1 MRPNTPGWLED
12 SLRAMVSASPG
23 PAAVHVGPSTPRPG
37 EVRRLEPMDHG
48 GSSPHLV
55 LVTDVDRELAS
66 ASVVALSNDVEM
78 GSDIDRLLPRGVSG
92 LPYDLVVLPDVVGP
106 VWFVQLGPALAS
118 VAEDVADLPP
128 AGIPLRDQK
137 DFRWAW
143 KERRLDQLV
152 ALTAECR
159 YQLLDG
165 ELTMVVDPAAF
176 DLDLVANEDR
186 AQMTIATINLCK
198 SQSIRVSTNVLRSTA
213 VSNKSPA
220 YESYVALTQTIPRYP
235 HLLYPDAL
243 YSGDMAL
250 HRGVEDDPLPNA
262 IAGLIAKLD
271 DNARCI
277 RVATI
282 SSLWNRSALDSE
294 AGYFGISVEGRRHQ
308 MVLSKVDHEEGSR
321 V

>member
-1 MRPNTPGWLED
+1 M
-12 SLRAMVSASPG
+12 
-23 PAAVHVGPSTPRPG
+23 
-37 EVRRLEPMDHG
+37 
-48 GSSPHLV
+48 
-55 LVTDVDRELAS
+55 
-66 ASVVALSNDVEM
+66 
-78 GSDIDRLLPRGVSG
+78 
-92 LPYDLVVLPDVVGP
+92 LPDVVGP